1 VRSSGACH
9 TLCGAV
15 QRAAS
20 RGAADRHEC
29 VRSFNSVWTAEGGE
43 NLELKQ
49 GWEHYGGV
57 FANATVTK
65 VRLVAVAVA
74 AAGHTLSMRRA
85 A

>member
-1 VRSSGACH
+1 MRAAQCS
-9 TLCGAV
+9 
-15 QRAAS
+15 AAS
-20 RGAADRHEC
+20 RLAADRHEC
-29 VRSFNSVWTAEGGE
+29 VRSFNSVWTAEGGD

-65 VRLVAVAVA
+65 VRLVAVA
-74 AAGHTLSMRRA
+74 AAGNSLRMRRA